1 MGLGIRSVSG
11 RMRRPRPAASTM
23 ALVGVTGIL
32 GEVSGASYS
41 VFKRSGHR
49 LREENASKQTNP
61 YSVFKRSGYR
71 FA

>member
-1 MGLGIRSVSG
+1 
-11 RMRRPRPAASTM
+11 M

>member
-1 MGLGIRSVSG
+1 
-11 RMRRPRPAASTM
+11 M

-41 VFKRSGHR
+41 VFKRSGRR
-49 LREENASKQTNP
+49 LREENASKQTP